1 MNQKK
6 FVFISGIAG
15 FLGSHLAEWALS
27 RGYRVAGCDN
37 LSSGRKENVPKGA
50 EFYQYDL
57 HDLEKNK
64 QYTRD
69 VDVVFH
75 AAALP
80 YDNLSLFSPYRITD
94 HIYTITAS
102 LLSAAIENK
111 VKRFVYCSSMS
122 RYGSAP
128 APFTEDLTPSPVT
141 PYGLAKVAGEE
152 LIRSLA
158 EVHKFEY
165 VICVFHNIFGIRQI
179 YNDPHRNAVS
189 IIINQMLRD
198 RSPLVYGDGEQ
209 TRGFSPIKDVLGLF
223 EDLLFAEKTNRE
235 IINIGPDEET
245 ITINQLIGKLNKM
258 MGKDLQPT
266 YVKVRP
272 GEVKEAVCSS
282 DKAREL
288 LSYSPQVSL
297 EQSLGEMIAWITD
310 QGPRG
315 FSYNQ
320 EIEIK
325 NQHTPEVWT
334 RKVF

>member
-6 FVFISGIAG
+6 FIFISGIAG

-27 RGYRVAGCDN
+27 KGYRVAGCDN
-37 LSSGRKENVPKGA
+37 LSAGRKENVPEGA

-57 HDLEKNK
+57 HDLKKNK
-64 QYTRD
+64 KYTRD
-69 VDVVFH
+69 VDVIFH

-80 YDNLSLFSPYRITD
+80 YDNLSLFSPYQITD

-102 LLSAAIENK
+102 LLSAAVENN

-122 RYGSAP
+122 RYGNAP
-128 APFTEDLTPSPVT
+128 NPFTEDLTPTPVT
-141 PYGLAKVAGEE
+141 PYGLAKVAGEH
-152 LIRSLA
+152 LIRSLS

-189 IIINQMLRD
+189 IIINQMLQD

-209 TRGFSPIKDVLGLF
+209 TRGFSPVKDVLGLF
-223 EDLLFAEKTNRE
+223 EGLLFSEKTNGE
-235 IINIGPDEET
+235 IINIGPDGET
-245 ITINQLIGKLNKM
+245 VTINRLIEKLNKI
-258 MGKDLQPT
+258 MGKSLQPV

-282 DKAREL
+282 DKARKL
-288 LSYSPQVSL
+288 LNYCPQVSL
-297 EQSLGEMIAWITD
+297 EQSLEEMVAWIKD
-310 QGPRG
+310 QGPKE

-320 EIEIK
+320 KIEIN
-325 NQHTPEVWT
+325 NQYTPAVWT
-334 RKVF
+334 RKIF